1 MKKATK
7 SAAKLM
13 VLDNDDVISA
23 ETQEIQDRIRERAYE
38 LSLRRG
44 HSGRAVDDWLTAE
57 SEIISVP
64 PAELIEKD
72 GTFHVRLAIVGIDLE
87 NVRVMTTSDQM
98 LVRGDYRRARETDEE
113 TVHLCDFKSATLF
126 RTVRFPQ
133 PIDVNS
139 LVVEFGDGVLRV
151 TAKKAGAA
159 QQARPKRAAARKTPS
174 KRRAS

>member
-23 ETQEIQDRIRERAYE
+23 ETQQIQDRIRERAYE

-44 HSGRAVDDWLTAE
+44 HSGRDVDDWLTAE

-72 GTFHVRLAIVGIDLE
+72 ETFHVRLAIVGIDLE

-98 LVRGDYRRARETDEE
+98 LVRGDYHRPRETDEA
-113 TVHLCDFKSATLF
+113 TVHLCDFKSAALF

-139 LVVEFGDGVLRV
+139 LIVEFGDGILRV
-151 TAKKAGAA
+151 TAKKTGA